1 MAAVAHWQ
9 LPPFRELRLE
19 DSFVLGIREAPGELR
34 FDMEFVLG
42 ERHPSYRRPAPGQDQ
57 CYRRGRLVFRNVQS
71 AEWSR
76 RPDAPLSAADADD
89 AEATSDLGTI
99 DTFVLDGGAYK
110 LRGRWGAVEVRA
122 STVDVDVW

>member
-19 DSFVLGIREAPGELR
+19 DSCVLGIREAPGELR

-42 ERHPSYRRPAPGQDQ
+42 ERHPSYRRPAEGQDQ
-57 CYRRGRLVFRNVQS
+57 CYRRGRLVFRNVTS
-71 AEWSR
+71 ASWSNR
-76 RPDAPLSAADADD
+76 
-89 AEATSDLGTI
+89 AELPSGGEDEGADLGTI

-110 LRGRWGAVEVRA
+110 LRGRFGALEVRA
-122 STVDVDVW
+122 GSVDVDVW